1 MRNIGHKLLLS
12 SLVMI
17 VGASTA
23 CAGILVGFQHS
34 NDSVIGLRGSIGIND
49 WERTTSFA
57 DSVFLPSVSQ
67 IEKMNNSSMML
78 DENGLLLDHMATGSV
93 GGKNIEKTVV
103 WDRFDGTGK
112 QIANGL
118 TD

>member
-23 CAGILVGFQHS
+23 CAGLLVGFQHS

-49 WERTTSFA
+49 WERSRSFA
-57 DSVFLPSVSQ
+57 DEVFLPSVSQ
-67 IEKMNNSSMML
+67 IEKMNNSGLML
-78 DENGLLLDHMATGSV
+78 DENGYPLDMMATGSV
-93 GGKNIEKTVV
+93 GGNNVEKIVV
-103 WDRFDGTGK
+103 WDRFDGAGK
-112 QIANGL
+112 QIRNGL